1 MAETA
6 VPGFAEPA
14 RLWADARHAA
24 AVLGAQAGLLTE
36 GARLAVEP
44 GPAGA
49 RQLRLSAAAD
59 TTAVLRLDVPLGDAA
74 GYWHPSAG
82 WDRHLTAD
90 WASRWRTVG
99 PAESAPLGCLY
110 DTAGRALLAF
120 GADRPA
126 ATTRVRFGLA
136 EDTARFGVWLAV
148 ELRAGESCR
157 VVLQP
162 AGSPVAAAV
171 RALGAALAVPDAL
184 PVPPAGREPAYST
197 WYAMHRDVG
206 AADVE
211 AEAKLAAAAGC
222 GVLLL
227 DDGWQLHAKGTG
239 YSGSGDW
246 TPDPA
251 KFPDFAAHV
260 RTVQGLGLR
269 YMAWIAP
276 LIVGE
281 RTAAHRKF
289 AHLAPHAI
297 PRLGCRVLDPRLAAA
312 REVAADACVELVRRH
327 HLDGLKID
335 FLDLAAAYADLDP
348 VGGTG
353 AAGRDDGTGAGGGA
367 SAECGTG
374 AATAPGSTPSGG
386 GDGGDAGGIGGAG
399 DVADVGE
406 GLRLLL
412 ADVRDRL
419 RALRGDDLLVELR
432 QPYTG
437 PGMLAFG
444 NLLRAADCPGDATAN
459 RVRTLDLGLLATSG
473 AVHSDMLMWD
483 RSATPQTAAR
493 QLHSALFA
501 TPQLSV
507 ALAGLP
513 ADQHA
518 ATVFWLDFWRSHRDV
533 LTGGL
538 IDAGRPDQLHPTVTA
553 QLGQRAV
560 AAFFAEHTHARLPLA
575 GRTETA
581 LVNSTAADRVV
592 LDVEGAATAVRLDT
606 FDACGRPAGSHLRTL
621 GPGPAAIAVPPAGL
635 CVVRPA

>member
-14 RLWADARHAA
+14 RLWAHARHAA
-24 AVLGAQAGLLTE
+24 AVQGVQAGLLTE
-36 GARLAVEP
+36 GARLAVES

-49 RQLRLSAAAD
+49 RQLRLSGAAD

-162 AGSPVAAAV
+162 PGPPVAAAV

-184 PVPPAGREPAYST
+184 PVPPAGREAAYST
-197 WYAMHRDVG
+197 WYAMHRDVS
-206 AADVE
+206 APDVE

-227 DDGWQLHAKGTG
+227 DDGWQLHAQGAG

-260 RTVQGLGLR
+260 RTVRGLGLR

-281 RTAAHRKF
+281 RTAAHRRF

-312 REVAADACVELVRRH
+312 RRVAADACVELVRRH

-348 VGGTG
+348 I
-353 AAGRDDGTGAGGGA
+353 
-367 SAECGTG
+367 
-374 AATAPGSTPSGG
+374 GSTPP
-386 GDGGDAGGIGGAG
+386 GGDAGGGAG

-507 ALAGLP
+507 ALAGLS

-518 ATVFWLDFWRSHRDV
+518 ATVFWLDFWRTHRDV

-553 QLGQRAV
+553 RLGQRAV

-592 LDVEGAATAVRLDT
+592 LDVEGPATAVRLDT
-606 FDACGRPAGSHLRTL
+606 FDACGRPVGSRLRTL

-635 CVVRPA
+635 CVARPA